1 MSVEDKTLI
10 AKQIN
15 SGAKTSKEM
24 ADLLGINTMRVNYI
38 SRKLRLGSCESGRP
52 RLLDFESE
60 LAVRT
65 FLDKLKQDNDITK
78 KQLKRQITK
87 KLEEEYTNTM
97 IRRNKLD
104 CNISRK
110 QKISNRTL
118 IRYLNKF
125 NV

>member
-1 MSVEDKTLI
+1 LSVEDKTLI

>member
-10 AKQIN
+10 ATQIN

-38 SRKLRLGSCESGRP
+38 SRKLRLGCAVYSESGRP

-97 IRRNKLD
+97 IRRNKHAE
-104 CNISRK
+104 K
-110 QKISNRTL
+110 PV
-118 IRYLNKF
+118 YP
-125 NV
+125 